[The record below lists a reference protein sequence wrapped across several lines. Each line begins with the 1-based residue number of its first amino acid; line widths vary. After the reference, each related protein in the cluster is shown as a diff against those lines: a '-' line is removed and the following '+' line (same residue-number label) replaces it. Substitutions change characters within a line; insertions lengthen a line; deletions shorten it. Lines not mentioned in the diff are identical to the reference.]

1 MPKLRKALQY
11 LEGVF
16 DSPHP
21 LLTEKMLTDGVS
33 VIVEKSEVLI
43 DASTKGQV
51 VMREVLEAHL
61 QRIEQDF
68 DGIAGRFFPFV
79 RHHPHGMDRTPDR
92 LVNEPKVISLDPRVR
107 FGRPVISGTS
117 IPTEEIAER
126 FLAGDTFAAMAE
138 EYGREAEEIEEAIR
152 CELTLDKAA

>member
-1 MPKLRKALQY
+1 MPKVRTALQY

-33 VIVEKSEVLI
+33 VIVEKSSEVLI
-43 DASTKGQV
+43 DASMKGQV

-68 DGIAGRFFPFV
+68 DGLPADFS
-79 RHHPHGMDRTPDR
+79 R
-92 LVNEPKVISLDPRVR
+92 LYATIHMEWIGL
-107 FGRPVISGTS
+107 
-117 IPTEEIAER
+117 PTD
-126 FLAGDTFAAMAE
+126 L
-138 EYGREAEEIEEAIR
+138 
-152 CELTLDKAA
+152 